1 MGLPDI
7 PTTALLDEIAR
18 TELPTVDLA
27 LMFYLG
33 AAGLLVVGWILGR
46 LIARMVGS
54 SKLTD
59 QPS

>member
-18 TELPTVDLA
+18 TELPQLDP

-33 AAGLLVVGWILGR
+33 ATGLLVAGWILGR
-46 LIARMVGS
+46 LIARIIDS